1 MSASSTERTRLSTWI
16 RGHLTADLVILI
28 VTACLNIL
36 WALIWTPLAFSS
48 AFAFAVSLYTIS
60 NISGAKNGPMPRMHV
75 FRRDRL
81 ERQGRLREYR
91 ESCLKYLTVMLPISV
106 VWTAVNFAVAVGRI
120 VYLFIR

>member
-1 MSASSTERTRLSTWI
+1 MSTSSTERTRLSTWI

-60 NISGAKNGPMPRMHV
+60 NISGAKFGPMPRMHV

-81 ERQGRLREYR
+81 ERQGRLREYQ

-106 VWTAVNFAVAVGRI
+106 AWTAANLAIAVGRV

>member
-1 MSASSTERTRLSTWI
+1 MKTSPNHRTRPSAWI

-28 VTACLNIL
+28 VTACLNAL
-36 WALIWTPLAFSS
+36 WVLLWTPLAVSS

-60 NISGAKNGPMPRMHV
+60 NISGAKFGELPCMHIL
-75 FRRDRL
+75 RKM
-81 ERQGRLREYR
+81 RLRSQGNMSHYQ
-91 ESCLKYLTVMLPISV
+91 ESCLKYLTVLLPVSV